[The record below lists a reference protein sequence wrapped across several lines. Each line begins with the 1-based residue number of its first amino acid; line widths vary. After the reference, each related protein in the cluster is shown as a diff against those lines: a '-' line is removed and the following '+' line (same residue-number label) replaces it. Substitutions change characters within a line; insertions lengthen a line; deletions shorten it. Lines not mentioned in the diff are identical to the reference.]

1 MEGKYDE
8 SLEKIW
14 CLLESGNK
22 QIIDFSAFSDTGP
35 DMESIQ
41 RLADD
46 GLLRFHE
53 ANGSIEFTERGFEHA
68 RFLIR
73 AHRIAERLIND
84 VLGNEYE
91 SGACEFEHIH
101 STNIVDSICTLLG
114 HPRQCPHGLPIP
126 EGECCKSSA
135 RMVRS
140 SVIPLTELE
149 IGQSA
154 KIAYVQSLDN
164 QQHHLFEGMQIRPGS
179 FIKLHQK
186 YPSYVIECEGT
197 NIAVDDEVA
206 GNIRLWADTREF
218 LNEPEAETTAEQAGR
233 RRKGGGRQRRGR
245 DRKGRRREF

>member
-1 MEGKYDE
+1 MDGKFDE

-22 QIIDFSAFSDTGP
+22 KIIDFSAFADTGLNK
-35 DMESIQ
+35 ESIQ

-53 ANGSIEFTERGFEHA
+53 SGGSVEFTERGFEQA

-101 STNIVDSICTLLG
+101 STNVVDSICTLLG

-154 KIAYVQSLDN
+154 KIAYVQSVDN

-179 FIKLHQK
+179 YIKLHQK

-197 NIAVDDEVA
+197 NVAIDDEVA

-218 LNEPEAETTAEQAGR
+218 LNGPEAEPPAEQSGR
-233 RRKGGGRQRRGR
+233 RRMRGVKH
-245 DRKGRRREF
+245 RKGRFRMRHRSED